1 MILSSVFYYIYPK
14 IDSANRFCNKNL
26 VLCFFSP
33 GIPIGDLPPK
43 DLEIEID
50 KKLYESL
57 KHVYQT
63 NQAYLLYLLG
73 PLSQLKGLKL

>member
-1 MILSSVFYYIYPK
+1 MQIDFAIKIWFY
-14 IDSANRFCNKNL
+14 
-26 VLCFFSP
+26 VFFSP